1 MDHKWYDAVSSS
13 ARSPRFPAEDADN
26 PRTYPTTY
34 MWFGSELSGF
44 LASDTATTTL
54 STCSRP
60 TKGTE
65 LTLPPSA
72 DPSSLVAIVGTT
84 SFGQKVSSTSSKQD
98 PSLMPSSILGYLDTL
113 PEVREQLSGIPITS
127 CAYLAPQPERC
138 TVVETVTSTGCG
150 SGSGNL
156 TRACSEG
163 VATVTS
169 TVAASAPTG
178 LGPIFVPRRPA
189 AYLTYNTLTLSEG
202 AEAALNDVPV
212 ETTSTTS
219 RIQSKET
226 ETGFT
231 FERIPSITAEGE
243 SAKDSTPTAE
253 PVDASHAAEPQ
264 PAEAVVSALV
274 SLAVASEDTAKATE
288 PAGTTDD
295 SRTGDDDDDDDE
307 DQRPAPAGV
316 VEQSNTQSIGNLLSA
331 LQGVASQAA
340 TSQGPVAASLP
351 QDSHSA
357 TGEVEPQT
365 GDENPADGSK
375 EAPSTTATK
384 PSVPVTMS
392 SVLPIFNFQGQT
404 VTAGGA
410 VIFGGNA
417 VSQLPDQGGVV
428 IDHDRTVLLS
438 DGEATVLSQQDS
450 QPPITISR
458 SGTAVIVNS
467 QTIPANQEITAG
479 QTTASA
485 SASASGSSAVLY
497 INGTPIPLTSTT
509 DGESPTTSTGMGGYI
524 NSGIGGDAGS
534 GRSEGSG
541 SSDGNSANATD
552 GAVTPFTGD
561 GSKASL
567 WGGTCAGCMLGL
579 LAVLGVVCML

>member
-1 MDHKWYDAVSSS
+1 MDHNGYDTVSLSTG
-13 ARSPRFPAEDADN
+13 SPRFFAGDTN
-26 PRTYPTTY
+26 NYRTYPTTY
-34 MWFGSELSGF
+34 MWFGRELSGF

-113 PEVREQLSGIPITS
+113 PEVREQLNGVPITS

-169 TVAASAPTG
+169 TIAASAPTG

-189 AYLTYNTLTLSEG
+189 AYLTYNTLTLSKG
-202 AEAALNDVPV
+202 AGAALNDVPV

-253 PVDASHAAEPQ
+253 PVDASHAAESQ
-264 PAEAVVSALV
+264 PADAIVSALV
-274 SLAVASEDTAKATE
+274 SLAAASQDTAKPTE
-288 PAGTTDD
+288 PGGTTDD
-295 SRTGDDDDDDDE
+295 SRTGDDE
-307 DQRPAPAGV
+307 GQQPAPDGV

-340 TSQGPVAASLP
+340 TSQGSAAASLP
-351 QDSHSA
+351 QESHSA

-375 EAPSTTATK
+375 EAPSTTANK
-384 PSVPVTMS
+384 PLVPDTMS

-410 VIFGGNA
+410 VTFGGNA
-417 VSQLPDQGGVV
+417 FSQLPDQEGVV

-438 DGEATVLSQQDS
+438 DGEATILSQQSS
-450 QPPITISR
+450 QPPITISC
-458 SGTAVIVNS
+458 SGSAFIVNGK
-467 QTIPANQEITAG
+467 TMPANQEITAG

-485 SASASGSSAVLY
+485 SASASGPSAVLY
-497 INGTPIPLTSTT
+497 INGTPIPLTSTA
-509 DGESPTTSTGMGGYI
+509 DGGSPTSSTGMGGYI

-534 GRSEGSG
+534 GRPEGSG
-541 SSDGNSANATD
+541 SPDGNSANATD
-552 GAVTPFTGD
+552 GAVTPFTGK
-561 GSKASL
+561 GSRASL
-567 WGGTCAGCMLGL
+567 WGGTGAGCMLGL